1 MKLNIKGKSKFFD
14 FPKYVDFNRK
24 FHISQNFNLCAS
36 HKFSSEYYQI
46 SSFQILTKDSVTI
59 YVNAIMYYRV
69 KVGGYSL
76 LNISTIICYK
86 HLFSQASYLPAHYRT
101 EIFMDLG

>member
-1 MKLNIKGKSKFFD
+1 MHSDKGYGNAVHLFSAFTT
-14 FPKYVDFNRK
+14 
-24 FHISQNFNLCAS
+24 ISIVQV
-36 HKFSSEYYQI
+36 
-46 SSFQILTKDSVTI
+46 SFQILTKDSVTI